1 MAVNSRVLVVDD
13 DADLR
18 KTLSDVLELKGYE
31 PVGAATGRAAL
42 TRVKEVV
49 VAVAV
54 IDLRLEDMSGLDVLR
69 EIKRSSL
76 DTECIVLT
84 GYASQESAIAA
95 VNLGAYSYVQ
105 KPYDMELLLL
115 TIRRAVE
122 KRKAEE
128 ERRESEQFNASLLN
142 SAPHPMLV
150 LTPDSSVRDVNPALE
165 ELTGFSYVELLGVK
179 APYPWWI
186 EETLEK
192 TRQDLEIAMR
202 RGTRRL
208 EELFQKKSRER
219 FRVEIGVTPVLR
231 DGEPQYYL
239 ENWLDITGRT
249 KTEDVRLRRE

>member
-1 MAVNSRVLVVDD
+1 MAVSSRVLVVDD
-13 DADLR
+13 DTDLR

-31 PVGAATGRAAL
+31 PVGTATGRAAL
-42 TRVKEVV
+42 TRVNEVV

-95 VNLGAYSYVQ
+95 VNLGAYSYMQ

-128 ERRESEQFNASLLN
+128 ERQESEQFNASLLN
-142 SAPHPMLV
+142 SAPNPMLV
-150 LTPDSSVRDVNPALE
+150 LNPDTSIRYVNPALE

-179 APYPWWI
+179 TPYPWWI

-192 TRQDLEIAMR
+192 TRQDLEAAMR
-202 RGTRRL
+202 RGVRSL

-219 FRVEIGVTPVLR
+219 FRVKISVTPVLR

-249 KTEDVRLRRE
+249 TAEDERPGFE